1 MSVSASL
8 DRFFEI
14 TGRGSNI
21 RTEVKGGVLIFLS
34 MVYII
39 AVNTGMMVDAG
50 MDEAAC
56 YTATILM
63 AIIGTVLMAVYA
75 KYPVAQAPLMGVN
88 SFFAYTIV
96 KGMGFTWQE
105 ALVAVLISGVIFFVI
120 AVSGVRKRILDQIP
134 ASLRYGITA
143 GIGCFIMYI
152 GLQNAGIVTVEAVAP
167 ETYMLG
173 IGDFGSASVLL
184 AFFCIVLTALLYARK
199 IPGAVFMGMV
209 VTAVIGMVV
218 SVIPIPDSLVAI
230 PAMPEVGAFM
240 DGISW
245 DLLSI
250 DFLVAVISLAFV
262 QFFDSTGTL
271 MATGERAGMLDENG
285 NVQCEKAMIADSATS
300 VISGVIGATP
310 TGSFAESTVGIEAG
324 ARTGL
329 AALVV
334 AALFAVALFIGPAFS
349 VIGSACT
356 VGAMVIVGAAMIT
369 QLKGVKWDDWPL
381 ALAVLGTIVLMVLTY
396 SITDGIVFGVIFY
409 CVAMLGAGRWKEVSP
424 IIYGLALICVLY
436 LVFVLAAV

>member
-8 DRFFEI
+8 DRFFEV

-39 AVNTGMMVDAG
+39 AVNTGMMVEAG

-63 AIIGTVLMAVYA
+63 AIIGTTLMAVYA

-88 SFFAYTIV
+88 SFFTYTIV
-96 KGMGFTWQE
+96 LGMGFTWQE

-120 AVSGVRKRILDQIP
+120 AVSGVRKKVLDQIP

-152 GLQNAGIVTVEAVAP
+152 GLQNAGIVTVDRES
-167 ETYMLG
+167 YMLG

-199 IPGAVFMGMV
+199 ITGAVFLGMV

-300 VISGVIGATP
+300 VITGVI
-310 TGSFAESTVGIEAG
+310 
-324 ARTGL
+324 
-329 AALVV
+329 
-334 AALFAVALFIGPAFS
+334 
-349 VIGSACT
+349 
-356 VGAMVIVGAAMIT
+356 
-369 QLKGVKWDDWPL
+369 K
-381 ALAVLGTIVLMVLTY
+381 
-396 SITDGIVFGVIFY
+396 
-409 CVAMLGAGRWKEVSP
+409 
-424 IIYGLALICVLY
+424 
-436 LVFVLAAV
+436 

>member
-184 AFFCIVLTALLYARK
+184 AFFCIVLTALLYAKSASR
-199 IPGAVFMGMV
+199 
-209 VTAVIGMVV
+209 
-218 SVIPIPDSLVAI
+218 
-230 PAMPEVGAFM
+230 
-240 DGISW
+240 
-245 DLLSI
+245 
-250 DFLVAVISLAFV
+250 
-262 QFFDSTGTL
+262 
-271 MATGERAGMLDENG
+271 ER
-285 NVQCEKAMIADSATS
+285 S
-300 VISGVIGATP
+300 
-310 TGSFAESTVGIEAG
+310 ES
-324 ARTGL
+324 
-329 AALVV
+329 
-334 AALFAVALFIGPAFS
+334 
-349 VIGSACT
+349 
-356 VGAMVIVGAAMIT
+356 
-369 QLKGVKWDDWPL
+369 
-381 ALAVLGTIVLMVLTY
+381 
-396 SITDGIVFGVIFY
+396 
-409 CVAMLGAGRWKEVSP
+409 
-424 IIYGLALICVLY
+424 
-436 LVFVLAAV
+436 

>member
-8 DRFFEI
+8 DRFFEV

-39 AVNTGMMVDAG
+39 AVNTGMMVEAG

-63 AIIGTVLMAVYA
+63 AIIGTTLMAVYA

-88 SFFAYTIV
+88 SFFTYTIV
-96 KGMGFTWQE
+96 LGMGFTWQE

-120 AVSGVRKRILDQIP
+120 AVSGVRKKVLDQIP

-152 GLQNAGIVTVEAVAP
+152 GLQNAGIVTVDRES
-167 ETYMLG
+167 YMLG

-199 IPGAVFMGMV
+199 ITGAVFLGMV

-409 CVAMLGAGRWKEVSP
+409 CIAMLGAGRWKEVSP

>member
-199 IPGAVFMGMV
+199 IPGAVFLGMV

>member
-8 DRFFEI
+8 DRFFEV

-39 AVNTGMMVDAG
+39 AVNTGMMVEAG

-63 AIIGTVLMAVYA
+63 AIIGTTLMAVYA

-88 SFFAYTIV
+88 SFFTYTIV
-96 KGMGFTWQE
+96 LGMGFTWQE

-120 AVSGVRKRILDQIP
+120 AVSGVRKKVLDQIP

-152 GLQNAGIVTVEAVAP
+152 GLQNAGIVTVDRES
-167 ETYMLG
+167 YMLG

-199 IPGAVFMGMV
+199 ITGAVFLGMV

-310 TGSFAESTVGIEAG
+310 AGSFAESTVGIEAG

-334 AALFAVALFIGPAFS
+334 AAMFAVALFIGPAFS

-409 CVAMLGAGRWKEVSP
+409 CIAMLGAGRCKEVSP